1 MDSSM
6 SMSDNETEDSN
17 LLAKDAKNPF
27 DKKPVFFCKCFL
39 ALLALS
45 LIANVA
51 LVGMLLSAAAE
62 KSSSYETGF
71 ASDLASIKHRIELI
85 QTRYTGGVELDHA
98 GHFSTDA
105 SGPQYVGNSS
115 KVIDLEWEKLLSGL
129 NLDLTDKDIGSTA
142 TFQWP
147 ESGMHLTGLEVYH
160 SLHCLGGPRVYW
172 VSALFAAVVAL
183 LYILGSADYKQFC
196 KSYNKMSQKLVLW
209 YNGNL
214 TLDSFQCLPQ
224 PYTIE
229 ILSVDPFVIY
239 INDFLSE
246 YEIQYLLEYAS
257 AQEHH
262 EDIDMQTNS
271 ASLRLAWRNRGNVC
285 IAERMKSLLG
295 NVQHLEIEP
304 IRIIQYEGEQKLQ
317 VHYDWFP
324 GNRTDASPAGHPNRV
339 NNRLGSIFAYLE
351 DDCDGGET
359 YFPEIRGVAET
370 ADGRKFSRTESGEG
384 LLVKPLRGNAVF
396 WNNLHSDGS
405 GDVRTAHAGLP
416 VTRGR
421 KIGINIW
428 SYYFVDTAMVGQ

>member
-105 SGPQYVGNSS
+105 SGPQYVGNPS

-160 SLHCLGGPRVYW
+160 SLHCL
-172 VSALFAAVVAL
+172 
-183 LYILGSADYKQFC
+183 
-196 KSYNKMSQKLVLW
+196 
-209 YNGNL
+209 
-214 TLDSFQCLPQ
+214 

-246 YEIQYLLEYAS
+246 YEIQYLLEYAPSDNKSKHGAGVEEAESLMDSYSGPNTKGGIVSKLNSFFITLKDVLLFTLLVGILVLVATQQSNTVKAAVTS
-257 AQEHH
+257 AYTPAGALPGCNCGASIKQALELDCKYDSLASAWLPPHCRDDELTAMFDRAGPGVNGSWKYWAD
-262 EDIDMQTNS
+262 EDFTREI
-271 ASLRLAWRNRGNVC
+271 SLQDVSRLAEIPG
-285 IAERMKSLLG
+285 SL
-295 NVQHLEIEP
+295 
-304 IRIIQYEGEQKLQ
+304 
-317 VHYDWFP
+317 
-324 GNRTDASPAGHPNRV
+324 
-339 NNRLGSIFAYLE
+339 
-351 DDCDGGET
+351 
-359 YFPEIRGVAET
+359 
-370 ADGRKFSRTESGEG
+370 
-384 LLVKPLRGNAVF
+384 
-396 WNNLHSDGS
+396 
-405 GDVRTAHAGLP
+405 
-416 VTRGR
+416 
-421 KIGINIW
+421 
-428 SYYFVDTAMVGQ
+428 YYTSHRWH